1 MQTQFRRA
9 VFTIL
14 TVLSVLAVAATSAR
28 AQTLP
33 QYSLKQSGLTFA
45 SSQSSQPMAASGG
58 GEQHEGFGIGVL
70 VGPLFDKTATEDVDP
85 GNVFEGRTGLQ
96 FSLFLGGNRP
106 GRVGIATEIT
116 LLRRK
121 AELDGEDVTFNT
133 LQVPFFVRINIGSEN
148 LDSASVYV
156 KVGPAIDVNFGS
168 DGFETGDIDDFNVSA
183 IVGVGV
189 EITRFIVEGRYIQG
203 FRAINKEFNETTDIK
218 TKAFA
223 LLFGFRFN

>member
-14 TVLSVLAVAATSAR
+14 SVLTVLAVAATSAR

-33 QYSLKQSGLTFA
+33 QFSLKQSGLTFA
-45 SSQSSQPMAASGG
+45 KSQGSQPMAASGG
-58 GEQHEGFGIGVL
+58 DQQHEGFGIGVL
-70 VGPLFDKTATEDVDP
+70 VGPLFDKTSEEDVDP
-85 GNVFEGRTGLQ
+85 ENAFKGKTGLQ

-106 GRVGIATEIT
+106 GRVGIATEIS

-121 AELDGEDVTFNT
+121 ADNDVTINA

-148 LDSASVYV
+148 LDRASVYI
-156 KVGPAIDVNFGS
+156 KVGPAIDVIFSAKQGDES
-168 DGFETGDIDDFNVSA
+168 FKDQVEQFQLDG

-189 EITRFIVEGRYIQG
+189 EITRFIIEGRYIQG
-203 FRAINKEFNETTDIK
+203 FRAINKEFNESSDIK